1 MKIGP
6 RLVQIAIIIVSTA
19 AFAAD
24 WEGHEQNLRGLEG
37 AIRSLRAEITSKI
50 QESSLTI
57 EPEKKRAL
65 MAEIIH
71 LEEELADEKEKM
83 QNELRHIKYEHP
95 ERGQDFKSLSADFN
109 LDLPAL
115 LSAAPHLERLL
126 VESKALIQRVYGSSA
141 GSSVRQPASSE
152 QASSPEVTP
161 PRWVLEK

>member
-57 EPEKKRAL
+57 ELK
-65 MAEIIH
+65 
-71 LEEELADEKEKM
+71 
-83 QNELRHIKYEHP
+83 LRH
-95 ERGQDFKSLSADFN
+95 RAFL
-109 LDLPAL
+109 
-115 LSAAPHLERLL
+115 R
-126 VESKALIQRVYGSSA
+126 R
-141 GSSVRQPASSE
+141 
-152 QASSPEVTP
+152 
-161 PRWVLEK
+161 